1 MAKGWVVIYRSIMD
15 NPLWEDKPF
24 SRGQAWIDMI
34 LLASHKDTEF
44 YFDGDMLPVEKGQI
58 ITSKRKLG
66 DRWGWSNSK
75 VNKFL
80 NELEKVGMLVQKSD
94 TKKTTIKIV
103 KYEQYQGFGSIEAVE
118 KTSHKTSQKR
128 HRDITQT
135 SQRHHRDITETS
147 QRHTFNNVNNYNND
161 NNVNNVNKKEPA
173 ALSSS
178 PSQQDEEEG
187 IDLFNMS
194 DEEYEEMK
202 RKIENGDIRI

>member
-66 DRWGWSNSK
+66 DRWGWSNTK

-80 NELEKVGMLVQKSD
+80 NELEKVGMLTLKSD

-103 KYEQYQGFGSIEAVE
+103 KYEQYQGFGSVEAVE
-118 KTSHKTSQKR
+118 KTSRKTSQKR

-135 SQRHHRDITETS
+135 SQRHHRDITQTS

-173 ALSSS
+173 APFS
-178 PSQQDEEEG
+178 PQQNEEEG

>member
-128 HRDITQT
+128 HRSITQA
-135 SQRHHRDITETS
+135 SQKHHSGITEAS
-147 QRHTFNNVNNYNND
+147 QKHTFNNVNNYNND

-178 PSQQDEEEG
+178 ASQNNENG
-187 IDLFNMS
+187 IDLWN
-194 DEEYEEMK
+194 DEAAWEEAI
-202 RKIENGDIRI
+202 RNGHI

>member
-44 YFDGDMLPVEKGQI
+44 YFDGDMVSIEKGQI

-80 NELEKVGMLVQKSD
+80 NELEKVGMLSQKSD

-103 KYEQYQGFGSIEAVE
+103 KYEQYQGFGSIEAIE
-118 KTSHKTSQKR
+118 KTSHKASQK
-128 HRDITQT
+128 
-135 SQRHHRDITETS
+135 
-147 QRHTFNNVNNYNND
+147 HTFNNVNNYNND
-161 NNVNNVNKKEPA
+161 NNVNNKEPVA
-173 ALSSS
+173 PIS
-178 PSQQDEEEG
+178 PPLEEREG
-187 IDLFNMS
+187 IDLWNMS
-194 DEEYEEMK
+194 DEEYAEMK
-202 RKIENGDIRI
+202 RKIENGDIQI

>member
-44 YFDGDMLPVEKGQI
+44 YFDGDMVSIEKGQI

-80 NELEKVGMLVQKSD
+80 NELEKVGMLSQKSD

-103 KYEQYQGFGSIEAVE
+103 KYEQYQGFGSIEAIE
-118 KTSHKTSQKR
+118 KTSHKASQKR
-128 HRDITQT
+128 HRNITQA
-135 SQRHHRDITETS
+135 SQK
-147 QRHTFNNVNNYNND
+147 HTFNNVNNYNND
-161 NNVNNVNKKEPA
+161 NNVNNKEPVA
-173 ALSSS
+173 PIS
-178 PSQQDEEEG
+178 PPLEEREG
-187 IDLFNMS
+187 IDLWNMS
-194 DEEYEEMK
+194 DEEYAEMK
-202 RKIENGDIRI
+202 RKIENGDIQI

>member
-103 KYEQYQGFGSIEAVE
+103 KYEQYQGFGNIEAVE
-118 KTSHKTSQKR
+118 KTSRKTSLR
-128 HRDITQT
+128 HHRDITQT
-135 SQRHHRDITETS
+135 SQRHHRDITEAS
-147 QRHTFNNVNNYNND
+147 QKHTFNNVNNYNND
-161 NNVNNVNKKEPA
+161 NNDNNVNKKEPA
-173 ALSSS
+173 APSSS
-178 PSQQDEEEG
+178 DVDEEG
-187 IDLFNMS
+187 IDLWNMS
-194 DEEYEEMK
+194 EEEYAEMQ
-202 RKIENGDIRI
+202 RRVENGDIRI

>member
-44 YFDGDMLPVEKGQI
+44 YFDGDMIPVEKGQI

-80 NELEKVGMLVQKSD
+80 NELEKVGMLIQKSD

-118 KTSHKTSQKR
+118 KTSQKTSQKR
-128 HRDITQT
+128 HRNITQA
-135 SQRHHRDITETS
+135 SQKNHSGITQAS
-147 QRHTFNNVNNYNND
+147 QKHTFNNVNNYNND
-161 NNVNNVNKKEPA
+161 NNVNKKEPA

-178 PSQQDEEEG
+178 ENEGEG

-194 DEEYEEMK
+194 DEEYAEMK

>member
-44 YFDGDMLPVEKGQI
+44 YFDGDMVSIEKGQI

-80 NELEKVGMLVQKSD
+80 NELEKVGMLSQKSD

-103 KYEQYQGFGSIEAVE
+103 KYEQYQGFGSIEAIE
-118 KTSHKTSQKR
+118 KTSHKASQKR
-128 HRDITQT
+128 HRNITQA
-135 SQRHHRDITETS
+135 SQKHHGGITEAS
-147 QRHTFNNVNNYNND
+147 QKHTFNNVNN
-161 NNVNNVNKKEPA
+161 KEPVA
-173 ALSSS
+173 PIS
-178 PSQQDEEEG
+178 PPLEEREG
-187 IDLFNMS
+187 IDLWNMS
-194 DEEYEEMK
+194 DEEYAEMK
-202 RKIENGDIRI
+202 RKIENGDIQI

>member
-103 KYEQYQGFGSIEAVE
+103 KYEQYQGFGSIESVE

-128 HRDITQT
+128 HRDITET

>member
-1 MAKGWVVIYRSIMD
+1 MAKGWVAIYRSIMD

-44 YFDGDMLPVEKGQI
+44 YFDGDMVSIEKGQI

-80 NELEKVGMLVQKSD
+80 NELEKVGMLSQKSD

-103 KYEQYQGFGSIEAVE
+103 KYEQYQGFGSIEAIE
-118 KTSHKTSQKR
+118 KTSHKASQKR
-128 HRDITQT
+128 HRNITQA
-135 SQRHHRDITETS
+135 SQK
-147 QRHTFNNVNNYNND
+147 HTFNNVNNYNND
-161 NNVNNVNKKEPA
+161 NNVNNKEPVA
-173 ALSSS
+173 PIS
-178 PSQQDEEEG
+178 PPLEEREG
-187 IDLFNMS
+187 IDLWNMS
-194 DEEYEEMK
+194 DEEYAEMK
-202 RKIENGDIRI
+202 RKIENGDIQI

>member
-44 YFDGDMLPVEKGQI
+44 YFDADMLPVEKGQI

-128 HRDITQT
+128 HRSITQT
-135 SQRHHRDITETS
+135 SQRHHSDITETS
-147 QRHTFNNVNNYNND
+147 QKHTFNNVNNYNND
-161 NNVNNVNKKEPA
+161 NNDNNVNKKEPA
-173 ALSSS
+173 APSSS
-178 PSQQDEEEG
+178 DVDEEG
-187 IDLFNMS
+187 IDLWNMS
-194 DEEYEEMK
+194 EEEYAEMQ
-202 RKIENGDIRI
+202 RRVENGDIRI

>member
-80 NELEKVGMLVQKSD
+80 NELEKVGMLTIKSD

-103 KYEQYQGFGSIEAVE
+103 KYEQYQGFGRIEAVE
-118 KTSHKTSQKR
+118 KTSRKTSQKR

-135 SQRHHRDITETS
+135 SQRHHSDITETS

-161 NNVNNVNKKEPA
+161 NNVNNVNKKEPS

>member
-1 MAKGWVVIYRSIMD
+1 MAKGWVVIYRSIME
-15 NPLWEDKPF
+15 NPLWEDRPF

-44 YFDGDMLPVEKGQI
+44 YLDGEMTPIERGQI

-75 VNKFL
+75 VDKFIK
-80 NELEKVGMLVQKSD
+80 ELEKVGMLSAKSD
-94 TKKTTIKIV
+94 TKKTTIKIT

-118 KTSHKTSQKR
+118 KTTRKATRKRHSGDAKATQKR
-128 HRDITQT
+128 
-135 SQRHHRDITETS
+135 
-147 QRHTFNNVNNYNND
+147 TFNNVNNNNND
-161 NNVNNVNKKEPA
+161 NNVKKEKPA
-173 ALSSS
+173 A
-178 PSQQDEEEG
+178 PSFTRSQNDENEDVG

-194 DEEYEEMK
+194 DEEYAEMK

>member
-44 YFDGDMLPVEKGQI
+44 YFDGDMVPVEKGQI

-103 KYEQYQGFGSIEAVE
+103 KYEKYQGFGSIEAVE
-118 KTSHKTSQKR
+118 KTSQKTSQKR
-128 HRDITQT
+128 HRNITQA
-135 SQRHHRDITETS
+135 SQKHHSGITQAS

-161 NNVNNVNKKEPA
+161 NNDNNVNKKEPA
-173 ALSSS
+173 APSSS
-178 PSQQDEEEG
+178 QNEDEG
-187 IDLFNMS
+187 IDLWNMS
-194 DEEYEEMK
+194 EEEYAEMK
-202 RKIENGDIRI
+202 RRLENGDIRI

>member
-44 YFDGDMLPVEKGQI
+44 YFDGDMVSIEKGQI

-80 NELEKVGMLVQKSD
+80 NELEKVGMLSQKSD

-103 KYEQYQGFGSIEAVE
+103 KYEQYQGFGSIEAIE
-118 KTSHKTSQKR
+118 KTSHKASQKR
-128 HRDITQT
+128 HRNITQA
-135 SQRHHRDITETS
+135 SQKHHGGITEAS
-147 QRHTFNNVNNYNND
+147 QKHTFNNVNNYNND
-161 NNVNNVNKKEPA
+161 NNVNNKEPVA
-173 ALSSS
+173 PIS
-178 PSQQDEEEG
+178 PPLEEREG
-187 IDLFNMS
+187 IDLWNMS
-194 DEEYEEMK
+194 DEEYAEMK
-202 RKIENGDIRI
+202 RKIENGVKRYSRINE

>member
-103 KYEQYQGFGSIEAVE
+103 KYEQYQGFGSIESVE

-128 HRDITQT
+128 
-135 SQRHHRDITETS
+135 HRDITETS

-173 ALSSS
+173 APFS
-178 PSQQDEEEG
+178 PQQDEEEG

>member
-44 YFDGDMLPVEKGQI
+44 YFDGDMVSIEKGQI

-80 NELEKVGMLVQKSD
+80 NELEKVGMLSQKSD

-103 KYEQYQGFGSIEAVE
+103 KYEQYQGFGSIEAIE
-118 KTSHKTSQKR
+118 KTSHKASQK
-128 HRDITQT
+128 
-135 SQRHHRDITETS
+135 HHGGITEAS
-147 QRHTFNNVNNYNND
+147 QKHTFNNVNNYNND
-161 NNVNNVNKKEPA
+161 NNVNNKEPVA
-173 ALSSS
+173 PIS
-178 PSQQDEEEG
+178 PPLEEREG
-187 IDLFNMS
+187 IDLWNMS
-194 DEEYEEMK
+194 DEEYAEMK
-202 RKIENGDIRI
+202 RKIENGDIQI

>member
-103 KYEQYQGFGSIEAVE
+103 KYEQYQGFGRIEAVE

-173 ALSSS
+173 APFS
-178 PSQQDEEEG
+178 PQQDEEEG

>member
-1 MAKGWVVIYRSIMD
+1 
-15 NPLWEDKPF
+15 
-24 SRGQAWIDMI
+24 
-34 LLASHKDTEF
+34 
-44 YFDGDMLPVEKGQI
+44 MLPVEKGQI

-66 DRWGWSNSK
+66 DRWGWSNTK

-80 NELEKVGMLVQKSD
+80 NELEKVGMLTLKSD

-118 KTSHKTSQKR
+118 KTSRKTSQKR

-135 SQRHHRDITETS
+135 SQGHHSDITETS

-173 ALSSS
+173 APFSL
-178 PSQQDEEEG
+178 QQDEEEG

>member
-44 YFDGDMLPVEKGQI
+44 YFDGDMVPVEKGQI

-103 KYEQYQGFGSIEAVE
+103 KYEQYQGFGSIEVVE
-118 KTSHKTSQKR
+118 KTSQKTSQKR
-128 HRDITQT
+128 HRNITQA
-135 SQRHHRDITETS
+135 SQKHHSGITQAS
-147 QRHTFNNVNNYNND
+147 QRHTFNNVNNYNNY
-161 NNVNNVNKKEPA
+161 NNDNNVNKKEPA
-173 ALSSS
+173 APFSS
-178 PSQQDEEEG
+178 ENEGEG
-187 IDLFNMS
+187 IDLWNMS
-194 DEEYEEMK
+194 EEEYAEMK
-202 RKIENGDIRI
+202 RRLENGDIRI

>member
-34 LLASHKDTEF
+34 LLASHKNTEF
-44 YFDGDMLPVEKGQI
+44 YFDGDMIPVEKGQI

-66 DRWGWSNSK
+66 ERWGWSNSK

-80 NELEKVGMLVQKSD
+80 NELEKVGMLTQKSD

-118 KTSHKTSQKR
+118 KTSQKTSQKR
-128 HRDITQT
+128 HRNITQA
-135 SQRHHRDITETS
+135 SQEHHSGITQAS
-147 QRHTFNNVNNYNND
+147 QKHTFNNVNNYNND
-161 NNVNNVNKKEPA
+161 NNVNQKEPA
-173 ALSSS
+173 APSSS
-178 PSQQDEEEG
+178 GGDEEG
-187 IDLFNMS
+187 IDLWNMS
-194 DEEYEEMK
+194 EEEYAEMQ
-202 RKIENGDIRI
+202 RRVENGDIRI

>member
-103 KYEQYQGFGSIEAVE
+103 KYEQYQGFGSIDAVE

-128 HRDITQT
+128 HRSITQA
-135 SQRHHRDITETS
+135 SQRHHSDITETS

-161 NNVNNVNKKEPA
+161 NNDNNVNKKEPA
-173 ALSSS
+173 APSSS
-178 PSQQDEEEG
+178 DVDEEG
-187 IDLFNMS
+187 IDLWNMS
-194 DEEYEEMK
+194 EEEYAEMQ
-202 RKIENGDIRI
+202 RRVENGDIRI